1 MERFYD
7 IGKREDIG
15 EVEIST
21 VDEFGKLPAAM
32 VTGWYKVGGTL
43 VRHLTSLYLA
53 RDSGLQ

>member
-43 VRHLTSLYLA
+43 ANHSSYLEISSN
-53 RDSGLQ
+53 RLE